1 MSGRTLIGIASR
13 LVLAAGI
20 LVVSCTLGLPL
31 IAALPD
37 HLTYRPPLWGFLA
50 PLIGAAAALALLL
63 HRNRAIRRGGWPGS
77 AANLPAQ
84 FVLLFIIMG
93 TAGVVGG
100 ALLERD
106 MMTVQRPA
114 VVLLCGPALVIA
126 VGLVLRALVQPALV
140 AELTRLAPRERRDKQ
155 QGALSAVGVFA
166 IRPTLTMV
174 ATALVAV
181 SLALVGGHAYSL
193 AQLARERTAGL
204 FLDDVRQV
212 VTAQLQHIPPSGAD
226 RFLADYPS
234 LHDLV
239 VIALDRESRPSTE
252 KAGFTSERPIR
263 AAGAGRCRADGS
275 VFRCARGAGFVVL
288 DPQPMDGTD
297 ATLAALAS
305 RLGLIALGFF
315 VFAVLLCWAVGHDIS
330 RDFQVIVNQLR
341 AMARQDRLDL
351 GRPVT
356 VTSIDEVGDLTT
368 GLGKLRARL
377 EQELDEHQ
385 KSLRKVR
392 EADRT
397 KNEFFSNVSLELRT
411 PLTTLSGYSQLLLD
425 GSEGELSTTQQEDVQ
440 SIHRGGQQL
449 LGLVNDVIDISVI
462 ESGHLKLS
470 PEEVE
475 LAPLCRELVQAQTGV
490 LEAAQRQE
498 RVELRAEID
507 DDLPTIQADRRRLL
521 QVIQNLLSNALK
533 FTEEG
538 SVTLSVKRQG
548 EQVSIAVQDTGVGI
562 GQLDLDKVFD
572 SFRQVGELSA
582 RRAGSGLGLAIAKR
596 LVELHGGTITVESE
610 LERGSTFTVMLPL
623 EGPR

>member
-1 MSGRTLIGIASR
+1 MSGRTLIAIASR
-13 LVLAAGI
+13 LVIAAGI
-20 LVVSCTLGLPL
+20 LIVGCTLGLPL

-37 HLTYRPPLWGFLA
+37 HVAHRPPLWGFLA
-50 PLIGAAAALALLL
+50 PLVGAVAALALLL
-63 HRNRAIRRGGWPGS
+63 HRSHAIRRGGWPGS

-84 FVLLFIIMG
+84 FVLLFIITGM
-93 TAGVVGG
+93 TGVVGG

-106 MMTVQRPA
+106 VVTVQRPA
-114 VVLLCGPALVIA
+114 VVLLCGPALVVA
-126 VGLVLRALVQPALV
+126 VGLVLRALVQPVLV
-140 AELTRLAPRERRDKQ
+140 AELTRLAPRDRKDRR
-155 QGALSAVGVFA
+155 QGPLSAVGVFA

-174 ATALVAV
+174 ATAVVSV

-193 AQLARERTAGL
+193 AQLARERSADV

-212 VTAQLQHIPPSGAD
+212 VAAQLQQVPPSRAE
-226 RFLADYPS
+226 RFLSDYPS
-234 LHDLV
+234 RHDLV
-239 VIALDRESRPSTE
+239 VIALDRAGQPTADR
-252 KAGFTSERPIR
+252 AGFTPEQPIR
-263 AAGAGRCRADGS
+263 AAGPGRCRTDR
-275 VFRCARGAGFVVL
+275 VFRCAMGAGFVVL
-288 DPQPMDGTD
+288 DPQPVDGTD
-297 ATLAALAS
+297 ATLGALAS

-315 VFAVLLCWAVGHDIS
+315 IFAVLLSWAVGHDIS

-356 VTSIDEVGDLTT
+356 VTSIDEVGDLTA

-425 GSEGELSTTQQEDVQ
+425 GSEGELSTNQQEDVQ
-440 SIHRGGQQL
+440 SIYRGGQQL

-462 ESGHLKLS
+462 ESGHLQLS
-470 PEEVE
+470 PEDVD

-490 LEAAQRQE
+490 LEAEQRHKE
-498 RVELRAEID
+498 VTLRAEID
-507 DDLPTIQADRRRLL
+507 DDLPPFRADRRRLI

-533 FTEEG
+533 FTEKG

-548 EQVSIAVQDTGVGI
+548 EQVAIAVQDTGVGI
-562 GQLDLDKVFD
+562 GQLDLARVFD

-582 RRAGSGLGLAIAKR
+582 RRRGSGLGLAIARR

-610 LERGSTFTVMLPL
+610 LDRGSTFTVLLPR
-623 EGPR
+623 EGPP